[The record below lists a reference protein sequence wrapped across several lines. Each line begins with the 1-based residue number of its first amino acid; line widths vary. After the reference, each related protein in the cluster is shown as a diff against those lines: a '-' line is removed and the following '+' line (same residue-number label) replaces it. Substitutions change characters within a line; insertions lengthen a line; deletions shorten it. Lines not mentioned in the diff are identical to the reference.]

1 MTKIKQLKKL
11 LDKSGNI
18 FESEAKLSKASFELA
33 VALGLLNSSI
43 NPVTARISFVGF
55 TKKGLKLYQNKIRKQ
70 LDIAEWVEI
79 AFTLAY
85 LESFEALVQRNDWLK
100 VKISEMVS
108 YQELFYKYQN
118 LKDYP
123 DISKESNQLR
133 DETQYEIKLWQ
144 DKIKNAVNKIELINY
159 NNKLI
164 KEALKNFS
172 ESSLG
177 SALTNLISIYLE
189 QTELDTHIISIIT
202 GWVTWETQKLV
213 ESLLCDEQENFF
225 AQAKVYKTTTQEN
238 KINQKFKS
246 IESYLAKHICTS
258 QNESWQVFDKVK
270 IPDIYIPLKCHLLNS
285 NGKKKEH
292 LQSVDLK
299 TWAFEQ
305 LTDPNRNNRVIFIQ
319 AESGRGKTVFCKM
332 FASWVQKHL
341 HPIWTPIL
349 IRLQDIDTFDVDIEN
364 ILRTAI
370 KEDFVQHNDDW
381 LTDCHTRFLFILDGF
396 DELRLK
402 EKNSGSIE
410 KFIREIGNYQE
421 ECQTRTN
428 LGHRFLVT
436 GKKSALHSIEQFMPN
451 NLERVEI
458 ALMDNR
464 LQEQWLNKWG
474 KLVGQDKAKAFQDF
488 LQLEN
493 CPHIW
498 KLSREPLSLHLL
510 AVMHRDG
517 KLVFKMFEGV
527 SSSVRAKILIYQA
540 ILNSVLIQVQENNYS
555 VSNKLNINDLRR
567 IFTEAGLCAIQSGK
581 EIISITMI
589 EERLKGSAINKK
601 LDKAGWHPLK
611 GYSENLLNNAFIV
624 YKLQLLPDSET
635 NEGYIKFV
643 HKSFSEFLYAKR
655 LAESL
660 RKWTQVNLFSK
671 DQQPLITDNQL
682 AEEVYDLFYYS
693 GLTPEIV
700 EYLIALLDYDYNQI
714 NLIDTLFKRLK
725 HFYTYW
731 CKGRFINAY
740 PQNFPPNKILHTK
753 ALSFSG
759 LREIDIYTGL
769 NVMILLSELYRYA
782 QAQDALKDKI
792 IFYPCGQKDSDY
804 FEDDLFF
811 CIISYSN
818 SIDAHTFLDTLGYFL
833 NNAQLSGAQLSNVNL
848 SSIQFRGANL
858 SDVNFSDAN
867 LSFADLSGA
876 NLSSTDLNNANLSH
890 ANLSNANL
898 DGANLSNA
906 NLSNAN
912 LSNANLSN
920 AKLNH
925 AKLTYTDLRSAN
937 LYAASCYEVNFSGAT
952 LCSATLNY
960 ARLKGAN
967 CNHTDFSYA
976 DLTNTNLT
984 NAQNLTTQ
992 QVKAASNWDK
1002 AEYSPEFLQAIT
1014 NSNEIE

>member
-11 LDKSGNI
+11 FDKSGNI
-18 FESEAKLSKASFELA
+18 FEFEAKLSKASFELA
-33 VALGLLNSSI
+33 VALGWLNSSI
-43 NPVTARISFVGF
+43 NPVTARISFIGL
-55 TKKGLKLYQNKIRKQ
+55 TKKGLKLYQNKIQKQ

-79 AFTLAY
+79 AFNLAY
-85 LESFEALVQRNDWLK
+85 LESFEALVQKNDWLK
-100 VKISEMVS
+100 VKISEIVS
-108 YQELFYKYQN
+108 YQELFYKYKN
-118 LKDYP
+118 LNNYP
-123 DISKESNQLR
+123 DISNQLR
-133 DETQYEIKLWQ
+133 DENQHQNQIKQWQ
-144 DKIKNAVNKIELINY
+144 DKIKNAVNKIEGINY
-159 NNKLI
+159 NHKLI
-164 KEALKNFS
+164 KEALTNFS
-172 ESSLG
+172 ESPLG
-177 SALTNLISIYLE
+177 TALTNLLSIYLE
-189 QTELDTHIISIIT
+189 QTKLDTHIISIIT
-202 GWVTWETQKLV
+202 GWVNWETQKLV
-213 ESLLCDEQENFF
+213 KSLLCDEKEDF
-225 AQAKVYKTTTQEN
+225 AARAKVYKTATQES
-238 KINQKFKS
+238 KINQKFNS
-246 IESYLAKHICTS
+246 IESYLAQHICTS
-258 QNESWQVFDKVK
+258 DSDSWQVFDQVK
-270 IPDIYIPLKCHLLNS
+270 IPDIYIPLKCHLLNY

-292 LQSVDLK
+292 LQSVDLN

-305 LTDPNRNNRVIFIQ
+305 LTDPNSNNRVIFLQ

-332 FASWVQKHL
+332 FASWVQEHL

-349 IRLQDIDTFDVDIEN
+349 IRLQDIDTFDIDVES

-370 KEDFVQHNDDW
+370 IEDFVQHNDDW
-381 LTDCHTRFLFILDGF
+381 LTDRHTRFLFILDGF

-428 LGHRFLVT
+428 LGHRFLIT
-436 GKKSALHSIEQFMPN
+436 GRKSALHSIEQFMPN

-517 KLVFKMFEGV
+517 KLVSKMFEGV

-540 ILNSVLIQVQENNYS
+540 ILNSVLIQAQENNSS

-567 IFTEAGLCAIQSGK
+567 ILTEAGLCAIQSGR

-589 EERLKGSAINKK
+589 EERLKANAITKK
-601 LDKAGWHPLK
+601 LYTDGWRL
-611 GYSENLLNNAFIV
+611 SENLLNNAFTV
-624 YKLQLLPDSET
+624 YNLQFISDSET
-635 NEGYIKFV
+635 NKGYIKFV

-655 LAESL
+655 LAESF

-682 AEEVYDLFYYS
+682 VEEVYDLLYYS
-693 GLTPEIV
+693 SLTPEIV

-740 PQNFPPNKILHTK
+740 PQNFPPNKRLHTK

-769 NVMILLSELYRYA
+769 NVMILLSELYRHA
-782 QAQDALKDKI
+782 QTQDALKDKI

-804 FEDDLFF
+804 FEDDLLF

-818 SIDAHTFLDTLGYFL
+818 SIDEYTFLDTLGYFL
-833 NNAQLSGAQLSNVNL
+833 NNAQLSGAKLSNVNL
-848 SSIQFRGANL
+848 SSVQFRGANL
-858 SDVNFSDAN
+858 SDVNFSDTN

-876 NLSSTDLNNANLSH
+876 DLSATDLSDANLNH

-912 LSNANLSN
+912 LSNTNLSN
-920 AKLNH
+920 ANLNH

-967 CNHTDFSYA
+967 CNHTDFSCA
-976 DLTNTNLT
+976 DLTNTNFV

-1014 NSNEIE
+1014 NSDEIE